1 MTSVNFLYLVF
12 GMSIMFFGTMSFL
25 FWHGRKE
32 GFKFI
37 AFAVTGVIC
46 VQLIK
51 DLFLVDNIY
60 SDVLYINK
68 IVSLYDSFIMPA
80 YFFMLYELCR
90 PGRVRLRT
98 VILLEVPFVILA
110 SLYTFTR
117 WDILFYIVVAI
128 SVIVGFYSAISTF
141 VEIPKYN
148 ILLKQQYSYQK
159 NIDLSWLRAIM
170 ISFFIILTFWL
181 FCCNYIGIYSDISY
195 LLMNLVMW
203 IFVCYF
209 LSRHEAAID
218 ITSLALEKTDDFE
231 TNTFRNGIF
240 AVLSEKVYSV
250 FEEDQVFLNPKLNLS
265 DHARDLGTNR
275 SYLSRYFN
283 NEENKSFFDY
293 VNGYRLRYAE
303 SLLSNIEKTI
313 EVIFEESGFN
323 SVSTFRRVFQSVYGC
338 SPSKFRT
345 KFNRIT

>member
-1 MTSVNFLYLVF
+1 MTSVNFLYLVY
-12 GMSIMFFGTMSFL
+12 GMSIMFFGSMSFF

-51 DLFLVDNIY
+51 DLFYIEYTY
-60 SDVLYINK
+60 SDDLFVNK
-68 IVSLYDSFIMPA
+68 IVSIYDSFIMPLI
-80 YFFMLYELCR
+80 FFMLYELCR
-90 PGRVRLRT
+90 PGRLRLRT
-98 VILLEVPFVILA
+98 VLLLEVPFVILTA
-110 SLYTFTR
+110 LYSFTR
-117 WDILFYIVVAI
+117 WDILYYIVVAI
-128 SVIVGFYSAISTF
+128 SVIVGFYAAIWTL

-148 ILLKQQYSYQK
+148 RLLKQQYSYQK
-159 NIDLSWLRAIM
+159 NIELSWLRAIM
-170 ISFFIILTFWL
+170 ISFFVILAFWL

-218 ITSLALEKTDDFE
+218 ITSLALEQTDDLE
-231 TNTFRNGIF
+231 PHAFRNGIF
-240 AVLSEKVYSV
+240 AVLSEKVHKV

-265 DHARDLGTNR
+265 DLARDLGTNP
-275 SYLSRYFN
+275 SYLISYFN

-293 VNGYRLRYAE
+293 DNGYRLRYAE
-303 SLLSNIEKTI
+303 DLLSNTETI
-313 EVIFEESGFN
+313 EVLSEESGFN
-323 SVSTFRRVFQSVYGC
+323 SVSTFRRVFQSVYRC

>member
-1 MTSVNFLYLVF
+1 MTAVNFLYLVY
-12 GMSIMFFGTMSFL
+12 GMSIMFFGTMSFF

-37 AFAVTGVIC
+37 AFAVTGVFC

-51 DLFLVDNIY
+51 DLFYIEYTY
-60 SDVLYINK
+60 SDDLFVNK

-90 PGRVRLRT
+90 PGRLRLRT
-98 VILLEVPFVILA
+98 VLLLEVPFVILTA
-110 SLYTFTR
+110 LYSFTR
-117 WDILFYIVVAI
+117 WDILYYIVVAI
-128 SVIVGFYSAISTF
+128 SVIVGFYAAIWTL

-148 ILLKQQYSYQK
+148 RLLKQQYSYQK

-170 ISFFIILTFWL
+170 ISFFVILTFWL

-218 ITSLALEKTDDFE
+218 ITNQLHEVVDEYEAHTCKNGVILE
-231 TNTFRNGIF
+231 
-240 AVLSEKVYSV
+240 LSDKVRLF
-250 FEEDQVFLNPKLNLS
+250 FEEELVYLNPKLNLN
-265 DHARDLGTNR
+265 DLARDLGTNR

-303 SLLSNIEKTI
+303 NLLANTDKTI
-313 EVIFEESGFN
+313 EVISEESGFN
-323 SVSTFRRVFQSVYGC
+323 SVSTFRRVFQNAYGC

-345 KFNRIT
+345 KFNRLT